1 MSPVNG
7 RFQQKDRR
15 KSPIYMSHLLSTAET
30 CIEDNRDI
38 IFTIYDD
45 KTAAVRM
52 ERFRFESYAEV
63 REVSEVLATLK
74 VGGRY
79 LIPADACFH
88 LVPRLSMLFT
98 INCYSCIA
106 RKWQN
111 ALQRPLTKR
120 KSTD

>member
-1 MSPVNG
+1 LSESTKDVLKESQLLGAWNQRRLRIFINRLEYGTLSPVNG
-7 RFQQKDRR
+7 RFQQKERR

-30 CIEDNRDI
+30 CIDDNRDI

-74 VGGRY
+74 VE
-79 LIPADACFH
+79 
-88 LVPRLSMLFT
+88 
-98 INCYSCIA
+98 
-106 RKWQN
+106 
-111 ALQRPLTKR
+111 
-120 KSTD
+120 